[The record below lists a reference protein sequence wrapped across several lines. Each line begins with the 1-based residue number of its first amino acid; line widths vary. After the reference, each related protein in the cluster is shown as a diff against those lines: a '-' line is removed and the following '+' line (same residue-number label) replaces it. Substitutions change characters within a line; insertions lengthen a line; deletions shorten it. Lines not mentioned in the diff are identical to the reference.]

1 MGGIDDTPTANW
13 DDIKTAK
20 NYVRAAL
27 GDMSNGRPV
36 ASAVTRAYGCTVK
49 YDMSSS

>member
-13 DDIKTAK
+13 DDVKTAN

-27 GDMSNGRPV
+27 DDMAKDRPV
-36 ASAVTRAYGCTVK
+36 AKPITRAYGCTVK
-49 YDMSSS
+49 YDHSA